1 MNESR
6 VAYPYA
12 KSLYLLTQELGNTEE
27 LVKDMELVSAVCKE
41 NPALAQ
47 LFKSPIVPHDKKKSI
62 MDTIFKGRVSS
73 LTFDIYALLK
83 KKNREAYFAE
93 IAKQF
98 VLIYKAANNIISAQI
113 TSASPLTDKL
123 REDFKLLIAKK
134 FNSEKVEVEELINPE
149 IVGGYILKV
158 GDRQIDHSIIGKIA
172 TLKNKFKD
180 NPYIS
185 QL

>member
-12 KSLYLLTQELGNTEE
+12 KSLYQLTQERGNTEE
-27 LVKDMELVSAVCKE
+27 LVKDMELIVAVCKE
-41 NPALAQ
+41 NPSLAQ

-83 KKNREAYFAE
+83 NKNRESYFAE

-98 VLIYKAANNIISAQI
+98 IIIYKQANNIISAQI
-113 TSASPLTDKL
+113 TSATPLTDKL
-123 REDFKLLIAKK
+123 REEFKTLISKK
-134 FNSEKVEVEELINPE
+134 FNSDKVEVEELVNPD
-149 IVGGYILKV
+149 IIGGYILMV
-158 GDRQIDHSIIGKIA
+158 GDRQIDHSIIGKIT
-172 TLKNKFKD
+172 TLKSKFKD